1 MPAQLSILNR
11 HCEVRSNQCSPLLP
25 TAYWPPVQ
33 YYTKIVGQ
41 QAIYLEQH
49 EHYQKQTYRNRC
61 VIYAANGPTALVI
74 PIIRMQGRKMPIRDV
89 RIDYSTPW
97 QRVHWKAIVSAY
109 RSSAF
114 FEYYEDDFRSFYE
127 REETFLF
134 DLNEKILHL
143 TLELTGL
150 HTKVGYT
157 AEFIPSDGDMP
168 DWRTLISPKVDFTAD
183 TKFKPQSY
191 YQVFAPKHGFAA
203 NLSILDLL
211 CNEGNNSLSVLQA
224 SKI

>member
-1 MPAQLSILNR
+1 MPTAY
-11 HCEVRSNQCSPLLP
+11 CLLP
-25 TAYWPPVQ
+25 TAYFAPVQ

-41 QAIYLEQH
+41 QLIYLEQH
-49 EHYQKQTYRNRC
+49 ENYQKQTYRNRC

-74 PIIRMQGRKMPIRDV
+74 PVVKMQGRKMSIRDA
-89 RIDYSTPW
+89 RIDYATPW

-114 FEYYEDDFRSFYE
+114 FDYYEDDFRPFYE
-127 REETFLF
+127 KKEHFLF
-134 DLNEKILHL
+134 DFNEQLL
-143 TLELTGL
+143 RLVLELIGL
-150 HTKVGYT
+150 NPQIAYT
-157 AEFIPSDGDMP
+157 DKFTPADANTP
-168 DWRTLISPKVDFTAD
+168 DWRQLISPKVNVTAD
-183 TKFKPQSY
+183 VKFKPQSY
-191 YQVFAPKHGFAA
+191 YRVFAPDKGFTA